1 MTENNT
7 VDNKKIAKNTFFLYI
22 RMFFV
27 LALNLYISRAVLDV
41 LGEVDF
47 GIYNVVGGFVA
58 MFGILSNSMTAATQR
73 FLSYEIGKKE
83 KGNVKSVFSTAVI
96 IHIIFSII
104 VLVVAESV
112 GLWFVENKLN
122 YPDIR
127 KTAVFWV
134 YQFSV
139 LTFIVG
145 VLSVPYNAALI
156 AFERMK
162 AFAYVGVIEVVLKLI
177 VVLCLQYS
185 SLDQLILYGL
195 LLALIAITIRFIY
208 SIYVK
213 INIPACKC
221 DYKLNKEVRKKMVS
235 FAGWNAIGSISN
247 MLNNQGVNVLLNMFF
262 GATVNAARGISY
274 QVMNAL
280 QLFIMN
286 FQLAMNPQII
296 KSFASGNKKEAFNLA
311 FKGSRFSFM
320 LLMIFVIPIIL
331 EAPTILNLWLVK
343 VPDLSIAFLRI
354 ILFTALI
361 NSLGQTLSYLMHAS
375 GIVRNYQIVV
385 GGSYVMAVP
394 IIYIVF
400 YFGGTPISAM
410 IIVLLFS
417 QVSQFCQ
424 LIMLKR
430 SINLPVKNFIITVW
444 MKSWGIFAI
453 AFFIPL
459 LLHLYMSKSY
469 LTSLGIVIA
478 SLLCTC
484 SVIYVWGVSIHE
496 REYIIKYLV
505 KIKNKIL

>member
-1 MTENNT
+1 
-7 VDNKKIAKNTFFLYI
+7 
-22 RMFFV
+22 
-27 LALNLYISRAVLDV
+27 
-41 LGEVDF
+41 
-47 GIYNVVGGFVA
+47 
-58 MFGILSNSMTAATQR
+58 
-73 FLSYEIGKKE
+73 
-83 KGNVKSVFSTAVI
+83 
-96 IHIIFSII
+96 
-104 VLVVAESV
+104 
-112 GLWFVENKLN
+112 
-122 YPDIR
+122 
-127 KTAVFWV
+127 
-134 YQFSV
+134 
-139 LTFIVG
+139 
-145 VLSVPYNAALI
+145 
-156 AFERMK
+156 
-162 AFAYVGVIEVVLKLI
+162 
-177 VVLCLQYS
+177 
-185 SLDQLILYGL
+185 
-195 LLALIAITIRFIY
+195 
-208 SIYVK
+208 
-213 INIPACKC
+213 
-221 DYKLNKEVRKKMVS
+221 MVS

-430 SINLPVKNFIITVW
+430 SINLPVKNFILTVW

-459 LLHLYMSKSY
+459 LLHLYMSESY